1 MQTNRTFSEQMQ
13 QLSDEVLSNN
23 TNCSND
29 FNTGEVDTAKLLLEV
44 AEVHNLHHDI
54 EALEK
59 ENLELKEKLNIATIY
74 IQELENKTKHNS
86 RNAGRHRLSNTEKF
100 KNFCELKK
108 ENCSSECIMQT
119 LGISNRSYFNYL
131 KEYKLTL

>member
-1 MQTNRTFSEQMQ
+1 MQL
-13 QLSDEVLSNN
+13 LSDEVLSNK
-23 TNCSND
+23 SNINEV
-29 FNTGEVDTAKLLLEV
+29 NTGEIDTAKLLLEV
-44 AEVHNLHHDI
+44 AEVHNLHHNI

-86 RNAGRHRLSNTEKF
+86 RNAGRHRLANTEKF
-100 KNFCELKK
+100 KDFCKLKK
-108 ENCSSECIMQT
+108 ENFSRECIMQT